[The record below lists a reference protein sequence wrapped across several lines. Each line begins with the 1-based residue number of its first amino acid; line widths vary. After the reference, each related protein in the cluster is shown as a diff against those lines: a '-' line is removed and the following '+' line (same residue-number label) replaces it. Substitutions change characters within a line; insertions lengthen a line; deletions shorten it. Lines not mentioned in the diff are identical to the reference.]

1 MATTTPPDS
10 LESLWS
16 SLSTAATPE
25 LISAQKLQASSADP
39 LLKLRLIIRINS
51 GYGILFSLL
60 FLALFV
66 YFDFFWVRF
75 FLGVVLLGYVLAI
88 VYNSYLLR
96 RVLITPAADENIR
109 IRLSLIYYRMK
120 KALQTVEIAALFF
133 YPFSLTAGFIMA
145 LAEEGKLEKLSA
157 EPLLQGLLVA
167 CFVLF
172 VPLCYYLTKWLNK
185 IAFGKEVDRIF
196 DLLTALD
203 EEKKEEETKV

>member
-16 SLSTAATPE
+16 SLSTASTPE

-39 LLKLRLIIRINS
+39 LLKLRLNIRINS

-145 LAEEGKLEKLSA
+145 LAEEGKLEKLST

-203 EEKKEEETKV
+203 EEKKEEETKA

>member
-10 LESLWS
+10 SESLWS

-145 LAEEGKLEKLSA
+145 LAEEGKLEKLST

-203 EEKKEEETKV
+203 EEKKEEETKA